1 MVHDWRWPKSKMFKS
16 GSLTNSDTLKKVATN
31 DSIWNNNKVSMTID
45 ASLVISVHGSIT
57 DGMF

>member
-1 MVHDWRWPKSKMFKS
+1 MFKS

-57 DGMF
+57 DGIF